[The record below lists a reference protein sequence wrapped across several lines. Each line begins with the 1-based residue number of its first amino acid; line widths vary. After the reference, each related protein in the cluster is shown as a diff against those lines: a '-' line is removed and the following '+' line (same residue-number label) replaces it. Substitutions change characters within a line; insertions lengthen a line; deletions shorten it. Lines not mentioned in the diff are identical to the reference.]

1 MLTIDLEPELENTLK
16 TMAEKQHIS
25 VNEIINRLLIS
36 SIKAEQKLNSGSEPD
51 NQRLLDKLKDIKPV
65 ECKYSTE
72 QIVRSLRDRTVL
84 E

>member
-25 VNEIINRLLIS
+25 VNEIIKRLLIS
-36 SIKAEQKLNSGSEPD
+36 SIKEEQKLNSGSEPD
-51 NQRLLDKLKDIKPV
+51 NQRLLDQLKNIKPV